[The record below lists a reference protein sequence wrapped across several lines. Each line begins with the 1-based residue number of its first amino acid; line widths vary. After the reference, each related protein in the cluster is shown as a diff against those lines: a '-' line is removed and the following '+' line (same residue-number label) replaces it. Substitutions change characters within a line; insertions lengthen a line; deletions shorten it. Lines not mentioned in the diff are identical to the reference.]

1 MLWRDRHTIGVLGT
15 STSLNG
21 RKRQG
26 LAWDENLVIKE
37 LHAYV
42 NMNMTKRS
50 LPPTVMPHLDQLDED
65 GRGDLKRAISK
76 FGGVK
81 HICDKA
87 GLIPIKTWQKLNQSR

>member
-1 MLWRDRHTIGVLGT
+1 MSNIL
-15 STSLNG
+15 SLIYYSHCLTAYCLYSPDP
-21 RKRQG
+21 R
-26 LAWDENLVIKE
+26 
-37 LHAYV
+37 HAYV

-50 LPPTVMPHLDQLDED
+50 LPPTVMPQLNQLDED

-87 GLIPIKTWQKLNQSR
+87 GLIPIKTWLKFEPISVKDA